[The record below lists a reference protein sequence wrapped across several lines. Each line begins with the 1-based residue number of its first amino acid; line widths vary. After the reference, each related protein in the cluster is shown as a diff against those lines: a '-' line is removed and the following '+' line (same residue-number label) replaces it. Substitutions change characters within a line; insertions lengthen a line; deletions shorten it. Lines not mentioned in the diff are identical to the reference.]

1 MTVESEMNF
10 KTVHLIYPIRFTRK
24 VQIVF
29 MSAIWIFDDRLIKL
43 SVLKCKIN

>member
-10 KTVHLIYPIRFTRK
+10 KTVHLTHPIRFTRK
-24 VQIVF
+24 IQIVF

-43 SVLKCKIN
+43 SVLKWKIN